1 MAYVLFY
8 IQRLSGGIV
17 AVCLAVHLVAIF
29 NAIQGGLTVA
39 EMQQRLQGS
48 EFWFSLYSIFI
59 VGAVIHAS
67 IGLRNILTEMLTLP
81 GIVVR
86 AVLLAYVG
94 ISVYLGLQAVQ
105 VFL

>member
-1 MAYVLFY
+1 MAYALFY

-17 AVCLAVHLVAIF
+17 AICLVVHLIAIF

-39 EMQQRLQGS
+39 EMQQRLQGN

-67 IGLRNILTEMLTLP
+67 IGLRNILTEMFALSS
-81 GIVVR
+81 IVVH
-86 AVLLAYVG
+86 AVLLAYLG

>member
-1 MAYVLFY
+1 MAYALFY

-17 AVCLAVHLVAIF
+17 AICLVVHLIAIF

-67 IGLRNILTEMLTLP
+67 IGLRNILTEMFALSS
-81 GIVVR
+81 IVVH
-86 AVLLAYVG
+86 AVLLVYLG